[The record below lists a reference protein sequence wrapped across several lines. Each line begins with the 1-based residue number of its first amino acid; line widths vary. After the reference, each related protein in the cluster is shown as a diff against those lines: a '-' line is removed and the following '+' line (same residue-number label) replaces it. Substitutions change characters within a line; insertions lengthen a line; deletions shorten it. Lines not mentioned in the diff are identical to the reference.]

1 MKIVDIEHPLDLADA
16 AYFMGCS
23 TYTLA
28 EKARTGEI
36 RGVKCGGWKF
46 MREDLVD
53 YVRGKN
59 KDERRVQKD

>member
-1 MKIVDIEHPLDLADA
+1 MTNPERPLDLTEA
-16 AYFMGCS
+16 AYFLGCS

-28 EKARTGEI
+28 DKARSGVV

-46 MREDLVD
+46 MRADLID

-59 KDERRVQKD
+59 KPEEKI